1 MVREQT
7 DSTRI
12 KIKVAVMT
20 KADFITNSLSKIQH
34 KKWEL
39 YVISRVIHLLDDL
52 EIEFVCQ
59 QHILLGN
66 GESAFADLFFP
77 QFNLYVEVNEKA
89 HASDRNKKLDAIR
102 QHEIL
107 QAIDATQYKIQT
119 YVEEETVSDIK
130 LRELNLKIDCFIE
143 ILRKEKHLLC
153 KNRPSQFQPW
163 DLERKYDPQTF
174 IDRGY
179 LDSRDNPCFRTHRDA
194 LRCFGYTK
202 GHYQRATWRHP
213 SWTRTQVWFPRFVKH
228 GVWRNELSDDER
240 QITETL
246 LDSSQMTKHEN
257 EDQGSLIKYT
267 FAKTKDRLGNRLYR
281 FIGSFTFNEKKLIDG
296 KLVRTYDLV
305 DSKIDLNTINGQVNL

>member
-1 MVREQT
+1 
-7 DSTRI
+7 
-12 KIKVAVMT
+12 MT
-20 KADFITNSLSKIQH
+20 KVDFITNSLSKIQH

-66 GESAFADLFFP
+66 VKSAFANLFFP
-77 QFNLYVEVNEKA
+77 QFNLYLEVNEKA
-89 HASDRNKKLDAIR
+89 HADEQNKKLDAIR

-107 QAIDATQYKIQT
+107 QAIDAKQYRIET
-119 YVEEETVSDIK
+119 FVEKESASDNK
-130 LRELNLKIDCFIE
+130 LHDLNFKIDLFIE
-143 ILRKEKHLLC
+143 FFRKEKQQFC
-153 KNRPSQFQPW
+153 ENRPSQFQPW
-163 DLERKYDPQTF
+163 DLQRKYDPQTF
-174 IDRGY
+174 IDLGY
-179 LDSRDNPCFRTHRDA
+179 LDSRDNPCFKTHRDA
-194 LRCFGYTK
+194 LRWFGYTK
-202 GHYQRATWRHP
+202 GHYQRATWRHS

-246 LDSSQMTKHEN
+246 LDSTQIMKHEN
-257 EDQGSLIKYT
+257 EDQSSIVKYT

-296 KLVRTYDLV
+296 KLVRTYELV
-305 DSKIDLNTINGQVNL
+305 DSKIDLNIINGQVNL

>member
-1 MVREQT
+1 
-7 DSTRI
+7 
-12 KIKVAVMT
+12 MT
-20 KADFITNSLSKIQH
+20 KVDFITNSLSKIQH

-66 GESAFADLFFP
+66 VKSAFANLFFP
-77 QFNLYVEVNEKA
+77 QFNLYLEVNEKA
-89 HASDRNKKLDAIR
+89 HADEQNKKLDAIR

-107 QAIDATQYKIQT
+107 QAIDAKQYRIET
-119 YVEEETVSDIK
+119 FVEKESASDNK
-130 LRELNLKIDCFIE
+130 LHDLNFKIDLFIE
-143 ILRKEKHLLC
+143 FFRKEKQQFC
-153 KNRPSQFQPW
+153 ENRPSQFQPW
-163 DLERKYDPQTF
+163 DLQRKYDPQTF
-174 IDRGY
+174 IDLGY
-179 LDSRDNPCFRTHRDA
+179 LDSRDNPCFKTHRDA

-202 GHYQRATWRHP
+202 GHYQRATWRHS

-246 LDSSQMTKHEN
+246 LDSTQIMKHEN
-257 EDQGSLIKYT
+257 EDQSSIVKYT

-296 KLVRTYDLV
+296 KLVRTYELV
-305 DSKIDLNTINGQVNL
+305 DSKIDLNIINGQVNL